1 MVRSKRSLWEL
12 VVGSWKLTWAL
23 VFASAA
29 PVIAQHYEH
38 PLPDDFNEPIRLY
51 TTGLGTF
58 TRPISSSHAE
68 AQAYFNQ
75 GFQLMYGFA
84 KAEAG
89 RSFREAQK
97 RDPDCAICYWGEA
110 WAWGPYVNGRMT
122 TAHAA
127 RAYAAIQKAAA
138 LADRHA
144 NAKEQALIRAMS
156 ARYVE
161 RFDPARTAGSGSGVC
176 GRHGSRRRG
185 LS

>member
-1 MVRSKRSLWEL
+1 MGGGKPIRFVRLIGFLL
-12 VVGSWKLTWAL
+12 VV
-23 VFASAA
+23 ASAIQA
-29 PVIAQHYEH
+29 GAQHYEH

-122 TAHAA
+122 PAHAA

-161 RFDPARTAGSGSGVC
+161 RFDPGATAGSGSGVC